1 MDNLTPYDKY
11 ASGDYLLHNIRIFLH
26 AGAKVA
32 IFPET
37 AKHFPDF
44 LCFIKHKD
52 TKIQSICCCWKIQ
65 RAAKLLLTKS
75 TKFFDLYVSFF

>member
-37 AKHFPDF
+37 AKHFPVF
-44 LCFIKHKD
+44 LSFLHSLL
-52 TKIQSICCCWKIQ
+52 SIIHLQHTFRHTFAHGINNKTQ
-65 RAAKLLLTKS
+65 LTEAHE
-75 TKFFDLYVSFF
+75 